1 MRQSL
6 PVARVVEGRLV
17 GDGGVDGVRGGVA
30 GAACATA
37 VAGVAAG
44 VAAVAAVGVAVVA
57 VAAVV
62 GIADIAASWLTP
74 ADCELKALA
83 ANALI
88 IPAVSFGASSIGR

>member
-1 MRQSL
+1 MG
-6 PVARVVEGRLV
+6 AIV
-17 GDGGVDGVRGGVA
+17 G
-30 GAACATA
+30 
-37 VAGVAAG
+37 
-44 VAAVAAVGVAVVA
+44 VGVAVVA

-62 GIADIAASWLTP
+62 AIADIAASWLTP